1 MKSEMAITASDVSGM
16 FSHMPVSPSCH
27 SMPKKAMG
35 SISALAVDSIEA
47 ESDLFI
53 AVKKLCAAKPNQ
65 RVRNVIENSL
75 IANSAIADSSADGD
89 DKNSVE
95 ISSGSAKM
103 SAAAGSDIAA
113 PAINIYVVSFFTLV
127 RYLAP

>member
-1 MKSEMAITASDVSGM
+1 
-16 FSHMPVSPSCH
+16 
-27 SMPKKAMG
+27 MG

-75 IANSAIADSSADGD
+75 IANSAIADSSAEGD
-89 DKNSVE
+89 DKNSRF
-95 ISSGSAKM
+95 GSFNGTIIALDDGGEDIKM
-103 SAAAGSDIAA
+103 FFSNNSLKLKETEWFSAMRRMPAAWAAG
-113 PAINIYVVSFFTLV
+113 
-127 RYLAP
+127 